1 MTPHPFGQFQL
12 SLRSARRRHVGP
24 HAAASDDA
32 EEPRS
37 SVRSGPHDERWRNVV
52 GGAAR
57 GQVVES
63 LAERDLDANLA
74 RTGRLRADVAVRH
87 FISGGVMEDA
97 MML

>member
-1 MTPHPFGQFQL
+1 M
-12 SLRSARRRHVGP
+12 
-24 HAAASDDA
+24 
-32 EEPRS
+32 
-37 SVRSGPHDERWRNVV
+37 